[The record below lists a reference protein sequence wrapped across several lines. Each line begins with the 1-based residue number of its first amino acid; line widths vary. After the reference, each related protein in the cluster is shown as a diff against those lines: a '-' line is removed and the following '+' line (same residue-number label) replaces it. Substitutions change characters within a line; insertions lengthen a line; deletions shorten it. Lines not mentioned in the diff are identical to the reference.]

1 MRITYDISLEE
12 FAALQ
17 PHFVAK
23 RSSLLVYQAA
33 LGVVTIAALIRSLP
47 LVVNLGS
54 ASGGGIPSELLFCI
68 FLAAAASGCSY
79 WLRRRSLA
87 KLEQA
92 KQSYREGVR
101 IAYQRLHCRDQRV
114 IESLGQRVHGLVPL
128 WTGDPA
134 LDGTD
139 QFLGKQFDAG
149 VTDEERIYA
158 DLEARF
164 LLGRADH

>member
-1 MRITYDISLEE
+1 VRITYDISLEE

-17 PHFVAK
+17 PPFVK
-23 RSSLLVYQAA
+23 GPSSLWLYQAA
-33 LGVVTIAALIRSLP
+33 LGFLSIAAGVRTLQLSF
-47 LVVNLGS
+47 NQGNT
-54 ASGGGIPSELLFCI
+54 SGGNIPSELLFCM
-68 FLAAAASGCSY
+68 LLVGAAGGCSY
-79 WLRRRSLA
+79 WLRRREQA